1 MLIDTCT
8 YIGHWPFRKMPF
20 ESLNELCENA
30 KKQMITHIFCTNLN
44 AVFYKDT
51 MEGNYELLEELKAYK
66 GDVVV
71 YPFAVINPVYVCAL
85 EDVKKCAELGF
96 KGIEL
101 TPQYHAYS
109 LDSDEARAVY
119 SLCGELGLIVKV
131 AAGFENVRQRHIMDQ
146 TIEPSGKEIAAM
158 ADASSKTATVINA
171 HFPAA
176 LGAELKAVFET
187 RDNIYMDIMRT
198 DSFVG
203 KTLDGAIA
211 YAGYDRLVFG
221 SQSPFKYIE
230 PQFVKLFSTK
240 AATDE
245 GKEKILYGNMK
256 KLLGL

>member
-8 YIGHWPFRKMPF
+8 YVGHWPFRKLPF
-20 ESLNELCENA
+20 NTLNELCESA
-30 KKQMITHIFCTNLN
+30 KKRMVTHIFCTNLN

-51 MEGNYELLEELKAYK
+51 MEGNYELLEELKSYK

-85 EDVKKCAELGF
+85 EDIKKCAELGF

-101 TPQYHAYS
+101 TPQYHNYS
-109 LDSDEARAVY
+109 LDSDEARAAY
-119 SLCGELGLIVKV
+119 KLCGELGLFVKV
-131 AAGFENVRQRHIMDQ
+131 SAGFENVRQRHIIDK
-146 TIEPSGKEIAAM
+146 TEEPSGAEIAAM
-158 ADASSKTATVINA
+158 AKASDKTVTIVNA
-171 HFPAA
+171 HFPTA
-176 LGAELKAVFET
+176 LGPNFKEVFSA
-187 RDNIYMDIMRT
+187 RDNIFMDVMRT

-203 KTLDGAIA
+203 RNFDDAIA

-221 SQSPFKYIE
+221 TMHPFKYIE

-245 GKEKILYGNMK
+245 GKEKILYKNMQRV
-256 KLLGL
+256 LGL